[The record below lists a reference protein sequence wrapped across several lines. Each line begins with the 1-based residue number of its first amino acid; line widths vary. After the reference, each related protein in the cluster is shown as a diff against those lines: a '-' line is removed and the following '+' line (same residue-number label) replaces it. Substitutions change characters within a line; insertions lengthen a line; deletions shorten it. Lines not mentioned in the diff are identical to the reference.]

1 MISQKRLVR
10 RFSVSDKEIKD
21 NVINING
28 TEHKIDSM
36 TDPQKYII
44 RQIRELQ
51 AQEERLAFQIDPIR
65 VAKNAYTN
73 ALIKSLEERDE
84 FKVKEDPTQ

>member
-1 MISQKRLVR
+1 M
-10 RFSVSDKEIKD
+10 SDKEVKD

-28 TEHKIDSM
+28 TEHKIDFM
-36 TDPQKYII
+36 TDQQKYII

-51 AQEERLAFQIDPIR
+51 VQEERLAFQIDPIR

>member
-1 MISQKRLVR
+1 MS
-10 RFSVSDKEIKD
+10 D

-44 RQIRELQ
+44 RQIRELT
-51 AQEERLAFQIDPIR
+51 AQEERLA
-65 VAKNAYTN
+65 
-73 ALIKSLEERDE
+73 LEDA
-84 FKVKEDPTQ
+84 

>member
-1 MISQKRLVR
+1 M
-10 RFSVSDKEIKD
+10 SDKEVKD

-36 TDPQKYII
+36 TDQQKYII

-51 AQEERLAFQIDPIR
+51 VQEERLAFQIDPIR
-65 VAKNAYTN
+65 VAKHAYTN
-73 ALIKSLEERDE
+73 ALIKSLEERDD
-84 FKVKEDPTQ
+84 FKV

>member
-1 MISQKRLVR
+1 M
-10 RFSVSDKEIKD
+10 SDKEVKD

-36 TDPQKYII
+36 TDQQKYII

-51 AQEERLAFQIDPIR
+51 
-65 VAKNAYTN
+65 V
-73 ALIKSLEERDE
+73 LEER
-84 FKVKEDPTQ
+84 

>member
-1 MISQKRLVR
+1 MN
-10 RFSVSDKEIKD
+10 D

-28 TEHKIDSM
+28 TEHKIDFM
-36 TDPQKYII
+36 TDQQKYII

-51 AQEERLAFQIDPIR
+51 VQEERLAFQIDPIR

>member
-1 MISQKRLVR
+1 MTTR
-10 RFSVSDKEIKD
+10 RNNMSNKEIKD

-28 TEHKIDSM
+28 TEHKIDAM